1 MGQLEDMRLFV
12 RIVETGGI
20 GKAANELN
28 LAKSAVSRRLSDLEN
43 RLSTQL
49 IARTT
54 RRFNLTDA
62 GTLYYQQAL
71 GILDDVSAMNARV
84 TGTHSELEGRLKITI
99 PLSFGLM
106 HLTPVLDAFTKRHPG
121 LTLNVDF
128 SDRHIDLIE
137 EGYEMAIRIS
147 RLQATTLRAR
157 PITRI
162 RHVFCASP
170 EYLKRNNPPI
180 TPAELEQHAF
190 LQYGLVGWNKVKI
203 TDSQGQSYTVNL
215 DGKIKSNNGDFLRD
229 MAINGQGITYLP
241 TFLTY
246 QAVSQGQLVTLM
258 DDYQKPEINAYAV
271 YPQTRFLSRGCRA
284 LIDFLVSSFGDQPY
298 WDTGCE

>member
-1 MGQLEDMRLFV
+1 MGQLEDMKLFV
-12 RIVETGGI
+12 RIVDTAGI
-20 GKAANELN
+20 GKAADQLG

-54 RRFNLTDA
+54 RKFNLTDA
-62 GTLYYQQAL
+62 GALYYQHAL
-71 GILDDVSAMNARV
+71 GVLDDVSAMNARL
-84 TGTHSELEGRLKITI
+84 TGAKSELEGRLKITI

-106 HLTPVLDAFTKRHPG
+106 HLTPVLDAFSKRHPG
-121 LTLNVDF
+121 LALNVDF

-147 RLQATTLRAR
+147 RLKATTLRAR
-157 PITRI
+157 PITTI

-170 EYLKRNNPPI
+170 EYLKIHGQP
-180 TPAELEQHAF
+180 TTASELEQHTF
-190 LQYGLVGWNKVKI
+190 LQYGLVDWGKVRI
-203 TDSQGQSYTVNL
+203 VDSEGQLHTVNV

-229 MAINGQGITYLP
+229 MAINGQGITCLP

-246 QAVSQGQLVTLM
+246 QAVNEGRLVTIM
-258 DDYQKPEINAYAV
+258 NDYQTPKLNAYAV

-284 LIDFLVSSFGDQPY
+284 LIDFLVARFGDQPY
-298 WDTGCE
+298 WDQPGP